1 VTLGVGLE
9 AESLGVLG
17 RRRVPRALIGAL
29 DDLGGLVLAPVE
41 LVGMAIIL
49 SGRVAEYIAL
59 APVARQRFAF
69 HTLIL
74 RRDLRDLLIEP
85 AIRVIAISVIFAVAF
100 ALILGNLAAGLLS
113 QMGTANLVVLAA
125 VQQIPAFV
133 ASGILAARGALPLSI
148 RVAEMVD
155 RGQVDSMA
163 MMGVPLVMLHAVPRC
178 IAVTAASL
186 VHAALATVVFGITTI
201 FTFAHLGL
209 VPSGSFVIAVQAQP
223 VFEKAGLIGVQ
234 LVTAS
239 LMAVSVAVIHGL
251 QRSVDERLD
260 LSRVSMVC
268 MLKAATVVLIVNMT
282 FALIRLPD
290 LPVIVWR

>member
-1 VTLGVGLE
+1 VTKGVGAVAE
-9 AESLGVLG
+9 ALHGFG
-17 RRRVPRALIGAL
+17 RGRWRRALIAVL
-29 DDLGGLVLAPVE
+29 DDLGQVVLTPVE

-49 SGRVAEYIAL
+49 SGRVVEYLVL
-59 APVARQRFAF
+59 APIARQRFAF

-85 AIRVIAISVIFAVAF
+85 VVRVIAISVIVGVAF

-133 ASGILAARGALPLSI
+133 ASGILAARGALPLSVRI
-148 RVAEMVD
+148 AEMVD

-178 IAVTAASL
+178 LAVTAASL
-186 VHAALATVVFGITTI
+186 VHAALATLVFGLTTT
-201 FTFAHLGL
+201 FTLSYLGL
-209 VPSGSFVIAVQAQP
+209 VPSGSFLIAAQGQP

-239 LMAVSVAVIHGL
+239 LMAVSVAVVHGL
-251 QRSVDERLD
+251 QGSADERLD
-260 LSRVSMVC
+260 LSRVSMTC
-268 MLKAATVVLIVNMT
+268 MLKAATVVLIVNMA
-282 FALIRLPD
+282 FAVMRLPD